1 MMIPVVVLKMVATGV
16 VATLAACSATNMYQ
30 THHLLQSTRITD
42 MRSTGSGTGEEPTA
56 GSTLYDKFGDCT
68 SEQIVATLQGL
79 KRIELLKIFLAAEAP
94 SSIDCIQGS
103 WNGILLDNHSW
114 VMVRHRKCNCDG
126 DGDGDGVSVIPSWIT
141 EFSSKAI
148 VRPFFLSW

>member
-1 MMIPVVVLKMVATGV
+1 MIPVVVLKMVATGV

-42 MRSTGSGTGEEPTA
+42 MRATPPTGSGTGEEPTA
-56 GSTLYDKFGDCT
+56 GSTLYDTFGDCT

-79 KRIELLKIFLAAEAP
+79 KRIELLKIFLVAEAP

-114 VMVRHRKCNCDG
+114 VMVRQRKCNCDG
-126 DGDGDGVSVIPSWIT
+126 DCNSVIPRWMT
-141 EFSSKAI
+141 LFLCSKTI
-148 VRPFFLSW
+148 VMT